1 MISDRKFGVYGGLG
15 ILAAFFFYGFGSMG
29 IPEAP
34 GLGEFLI
41 LLNSLLVVGVGILF
55 YLLIKDSQPG
65 AALVYLASRLIEG
78 VFLALGG
85 IFLFLQREVPGPLG
99 PEFFQLANDLSFQ
112 IGMFT
117 LGVGSMVF
125 FSALAKSQRL
135 PHWLAVWGV
144 LGYGFLA
151 LGSALD
157 FFGTG
162 IGMYFFA
169 PGGLFEVFIAIW
181 LIFRGFKTVQVSKS
195 PAQEQ

>member
-1 MISDRKFGVYGGLG
+1 MISDRKIGVYGGLG

-29 IPEAP
+29 IPGAP

-65 AALVYLASRLIEG
+65 AALVYLSSRLIEG

-117 LGVGSMVF
+117 LGSWQYCFLLRLGQKPKAAPLAGGLGSPG
-125 FSALAKSQRL
+125 L
-135 PHWLAVWGV
+135 WV
-144 LGYGFLA
+144 LGI
-151 LGSALD
+151 
-157 FFGTG
+157 G
-162 IGMYFFA
+162 IR
-169 PGGLFEVFIAIW
+169 PGLFRDRNRDV
-181 LIFRGFKTVQVSKS
+181 LFRTRG
-195 PAQEQ
+195 AL

>member
-1 MISDRKFGVYGGLG
+1 MISDRKIGVYGGLG

-117 LGVGSMVF
+117 LGGW
-125 FSALAKSQRL
+125 Q
-135 PHWLAVWGV
+135 
-144 LGYGFLA
+144 YGFSSPPWRKA
-151 LGSALD
+151 KGCPTGWRFGESWAMGSWHWD
-157 FFGTG
+157 PPWIFSGQESGCTFSH
-162 IGMYFFA
+162 
-169 PGGLFEVFIAIW
+169 PGGSL
-181 LIFRGFKTVQVSKS
+181 RCS
-195 PAQEQ
+195 